1 MFDESAAAVVK
12 ELPRFE
18 PHVPRSIQ
26 ILNHPFVSS
35 LPLHTDQPFLKVNLY
50 VTYTYIDTIIL
61 SKDCSV
67 ETVKGWLSVT

>member
-1 MFDESAAAVVK
+1 MFDESAAIVK

-18 PHVPRSIQ
+18 PHVPASIQ

-35 LPLHTDQPFLKVNLY
+35 LPLHTDQPFVKVNLY
-50 VTYTYIDTIIL
+50 VTTYIETIIL
-61 SKDCSV
+61 SEDCSV